1 MIDNSM
7 DKLWAGLFT
16 EEPLDSTDGLIPFF
30 EHQCQVIE
38 TSSGRRVHA
47 RFKRLEL
54 AKRAT
59 TAAAFADV
67 LQASMIGGVVEEE
80 KDALQQVDANKLY
93 EPSDYVFDVF
103 SDKYKFRVLTI
114 HLGMIYPVSF
124 KLDDGIEKE
133 LEDDLERFEDF
144 DGMSKGYWIQND
156 KDLNVLTELIIS
168 RSRKFKAILRKMIS
182 EQRETKLD

>member
-7 DKLWAGLFT
+7 DELWAGLFT
-16 EEPLDSTDGLIPFF
+16 EEPPDSTDDLIPFF
-30 EHQCQVIE
+30 EHQCKAIE
-38 TSSGRRVHA
+38 AKSDGRVHA

-54 AKRAT
+54 VKRST
-59 TAAAFADV
+59 NAAALADV
-67 LQASMIGGVVEEE
+67 LQASMIGGTVEEE
-80 KDALQQVDANKLY
+80 KDALRQVDANKLY
-93 EPSDYVFDVF
+93 EPSDFVFDVF

-133 LEDDLERFEDF
+133 LEDDLERFKDF
-144 DGMSKGYWIQND
+144 DGMSKGYWIQNH